1 MTLTAENLH
10 STVNKKQSTQ
20 TLVQYAQSFSAERW
34 YPVPETVI
42 QLHDLNFPARGSCTK
57 EKFSSYRKR
66 DLREWA
72 SINGAVVRQRSCRQ
86 ESRHSTQN
94 ALYFKELTPI
104 QDPAGRPSKNP
115 HPDDVE
121 EISQYESESDDMVMM
136 EVRLTTHLFTLTR
149 YKMLRLF

>member
-1 MTLTAENLH
+1 M
-10 STVNKKQSTQ
+10 
-20 TLVQYAQSFSAERW
+20 
-34 YPVPETVI
+34 
-42 QLHDLNFPARGSCTK
+42 
-57 EKFSSYRKR
+57 
-66 DLREWA
+66 REWA

-86 ESRHSTQN
+86 EITMARVGTLPEN
-94 ALYFKELTPI
+94 VYFKELTPI

-121 EISQYESESDDMVMM
+121 EIPQYESESDDMVMM